1 MSRTGYS
8 IICVV
13 LAIAIAG
20 PALAEVY
27 TVKLNNGFFFESR
40 YRPREVAG
48 DSSQVMLLTEAGNW
62 INLSKSDI
70 ETVLID
76 TESKGY
82 GTVIDTHTISLGW
95 APNDLEQA
103 GAEQESGDP
112 TTRLLNYLR
121 SADQREDY
129 SVEQFVEPSDASG
142 IPLSLIGSSSP
153 FGGN

>member
-40 YRPREVAG
+40 YRPREVAW

-70 ETVLID
+70 
-76 TESKGY
+76 
-82 GTVIDTHTISLGW
+82 
-95 APNDLEQA
+95 
-103 GAEQESGDP
+103 
-112 TTRLLNYLR
+112 
-121 SADQREDY
+121 
-129 SVEQFVEPSDASG
+129 
-142 IPLSLIGSSSP
+142 
-153 FGGN
+153 